1 MYKITQLRKKETQEN
16 HIIVKTTTTCTMGKG
31 NVLEN
36 LRDSQAFCP

>member
-16 HIIVKTTTTCTMGKG
+16 HIILETTTTFTVGKG
-31 NVLEN
+31 SVIEN